1 MEGREI
7 DSIFVEIV
15 ETSLVGTYPP
25 DLRNTSDLSFLTVI
39 AIFIIH
45 AKNNSEDSGSSHLT
59 HRVSLEC
66 YLRGIE

>member
-15 ETSLVGTYPP
+15 ETSLDGTYPP
-25 DLRNTSDLSFLTVI
+25 DARNTSDLYFIILM
-39 AIFIIH
+39 AIYIIH
-45 AKNNSEDSGSSHLT
+45 AKKDSDSGSSHLT

-66 YLRGIE
+66 YLLGIE